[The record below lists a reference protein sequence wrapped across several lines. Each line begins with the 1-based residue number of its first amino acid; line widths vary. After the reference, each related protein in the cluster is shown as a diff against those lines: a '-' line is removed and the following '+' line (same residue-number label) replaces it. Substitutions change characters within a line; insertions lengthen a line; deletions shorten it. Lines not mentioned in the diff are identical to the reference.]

1 MNLFDLACGRMLIA
15 KMTSQVLLI
24 DPMRAD
30 VALLHLDGVHLAS
43 LDVLLASE
51 GLAEV
56 APLTTPNVLP
66 QALGTAEVGPVALRT
81 NNLEEMTS
89 SYRYLIL
96 QQAFIGLFLCIIA
109 TKKEIKRF
117 EFTTAIN
124 YLSFLEV
131 QRTW

>member
-1 MNLFDLACGRMLIA
+1 
-15 KMTSQVLLI
+15 MTEMTRQVLVVEQTS
-24 DPMRAD
+24 AD

-56 APLTTPNVLP
+56 APLATPNVLP

-81 NNLEEMTS
+81 SNLEEMTS

-109 TKKEIKRF
+109 TH
-117 EFTTAIN
+117 
-124 YLSFLEV
+124 V
-131 QRTW
+131 V

>member
-15 KMTSQVLLI
+15 EVTSQVLLI

-56 APLTTPNVLP
+56 APLATPNVLP

-81 NNLEEMTS
+81 SNLEEVTS
-89 SYRYLIL
+89 SYRYLI
-96 QQAFIGLFLCIIA
+96 
-109 TKKEIKRF
+109 
-117 EFTTAIN
+117 IN
-124 YLSFLEV
+124 VVNSMHYCSSVRTNDNSFKIYK
-131 QRTW
+131 Q

>member
-1 MNLFDLACGRMLIA
+1 MIA
-15 KMTSQVLLI
+15 EVTSQVLLI

-56 APLTTPNVLP
+56 APLATPNVLP
-66 QALGTAEVGPVALRT
+66 QALGTAELPVALRT
-81 NNLEEMTS
+81 SNLEEMTS

-109 TKKEIKRF
+109 TH
-117 EFTTAIN
+117 
-124 YLSFLEV
+124 V
-131 QRTW
+131 V

>member
-1 MNLFDLACGRMLIA
+1 
-15 KMTSQVLLI
+15 MTEMTRQVLVVE
-24 DPMRAD
+24 PTSAD

-56 APLTTPNVLP
+56 APLATPNVLP
-66 QALGTAEVGPVALRT
+66 QALGTAKVGPVALRT
-81 NNLEEMTS
+81 SNLEEMTS

-109 TKKEIKRF
+109 TH
-117 EFTTAIN
+117 
-124 YLSFLEV
+124 V
-131 QRTW
+131 V